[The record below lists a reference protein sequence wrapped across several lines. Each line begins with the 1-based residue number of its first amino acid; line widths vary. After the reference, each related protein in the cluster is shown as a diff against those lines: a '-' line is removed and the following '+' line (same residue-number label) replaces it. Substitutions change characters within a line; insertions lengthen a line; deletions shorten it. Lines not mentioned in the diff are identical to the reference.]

1 MPVSSVLPVMML
13 RTIRAAQNFLYTMAT
28 SGYQGFLSQNPSWKS
43 CRQSQ
48 VHPVP
53 KIATKAGTP
62 THTSTLDRHV
72 LVGTCAAGAG
82 ERQHFTSYKP
92 RPLSL
97 RGHHQHVLGP
107 SKLMKNKNNSLED
120 LEARIKVSQ
129 TGQKPRKLVPL
140 AALQKHVRKFKEKS
154 PPKKYFSPTRN

>member
-13 RTIRAAQNFLYTMAT
+13 RTIRAAQNFLYTMIPQDIRGFFLRTPAGRAADRAKFT
-28 SGYQGFLSQNPSWKS
+28 LSLRLLQKQG
-43 CRQSQ
+43 
-48 VHPVP
+48 HP
-53 KIATKAGTP
+53 
-62 THTSTLDRHV
+62 HTSTLDRHV

-129 TGQKPRKLVPL
+129 TG
-140 AALQKHVRKFKEKS
+140 
-154 PPKKYFSPTRN
+154 